1 MKIKSFVFAS
11 ALAVSSFAAADTF
24 TTTIDV
30 SGLASW
36 DGYGSPNNYATVL
49 DFGALTPGYTSFVI
63 NGIGWDNVGLA
74 TVGASWL
81 SEIAFSFENTT
92 LDAGVWLR
100 PGSANQN
107 SGTGN
112 YGSGGIIDLV
122 GLELDFALD
131 ADGLLQFQVFETFDD
146 VADAIDAN
154 ITSGMLTIQYD
165 AQPVPEPATL
175 AALGLGAAA
184 LLRRRK
190 KA

>member
-1 MKIKSFVFAS
+1 MKVKSLMFAS
-11 ALAVSSFAAADTF
+11 AMAVSSFAVAETF

-36 DGYGSPNNYATVL
+36 DVYGSANNYAIAI
-49 DFGALTPGYTSFVI
+49 DFSALAPGYTGFVI
-63 NGIGWDNVGLA
+63 NGVGWDNVNLE

-81 SEIAFSFENTT
+81 SEVTFSFENTA
-92 LDAGVWLR
+92 LDNGFFLR
-100 PGSANQN
+100 PGAADGNPGI
-107 SGTGN
+107 GT
-112 YGSGGIIDLV
+112 YTSGGIIDLV
-122 GLELDFALD
+122 DLDLDFALD
-131 ADGLLQFQVFETFDD
+131 ADNLLQFQVFEGFDD
-146 VADAIDAN
+146 VTDAIDAH
-154 ITSGMLTIQYD
+154 IHSGVLTIQYD